1 MGGYMS
7 NVNKVTR
14 RALFVPA
21 LLLLGACCAS
31 KPIARVSP
39 QPARQS
45 SQQATASSTSASS
58 ASAAVASASASAV
71 SLGDIFFEFDRANI
85 TPESEAQLKKNAEWM
100 AVNKTK
106 SVTIEGH
113 CDERGT
119 AEYNMALGER
129 RAESAKSGMKSLGVD
144 PARMSAVSFGEEKP
158 FDPGHNEDAWAKNR
172 RDHFIA
178 K

>member
-1 MGGYMS
+1 MS